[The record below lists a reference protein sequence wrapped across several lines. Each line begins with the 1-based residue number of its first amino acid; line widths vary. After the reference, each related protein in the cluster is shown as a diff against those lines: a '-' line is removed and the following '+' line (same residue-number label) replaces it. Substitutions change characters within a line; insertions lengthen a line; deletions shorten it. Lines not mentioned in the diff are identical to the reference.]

1 MTKFPTA
8 TTANQPATRVVN
20 LRVRADIR
28 NLIDW
33 AAQSQGKSRSEFMVD
48 AARRAAEDALLDQ
61 PADKRL
67 MNLTEKLSIAPN
79 PAPLG
84 EPAAHM
90 EPQTGRCAADLFQ
103 AVWSEGGM
111 DIEAPP
117 DLPVDDVKL
126 D

>member
-1 MTKFPTA
+1 MTKRPTA
-8 TTANQPATRVVN
+8 TTASQPATRAVN
-20 LRVRADIR
+20 LRVREDIR

-33 AAQSQGKSRSEFMVD
+33 AAQSQGKSRSEFMID

-61 PADKRL
+61 PADERL
-67 MNLTEKLSIAPN
+67 MKRPAEFSIAPN
-79 PAPLG
+79 PALSG

-90 EPQTGRCAADLFQ
+90 APQTGLCAADLFQ
-103 AVWSEGGM
+103 AIWSEGGM

-117 DLPVDDVKL
+117 DLPVDDVNL